1 MLLKLED
8 LIGKGAYADVF
19 SPDGMRAYKL
29 FRQIA
34 T

>member
-8 LIGKGAYADVF
+8 PVGKGAYADVF